1 MTSFEIAALQQRIQ
15 ELESENARLQA
26 LFTADAG
33 RRARAE
39 TALAESEERYRTLFN
54 SIDEGFCII
63 EFFDGPHGPLSD
75 YIHIEANPAYALH
88 AGIPNVV
95 GQKVREMVP
104 NEADG
109 WVELYG
115 DVLRSGAPIRFERE
129 LVATGRHLELA
140 AFRVE
145 PATRRQVAV
154 LFQDITARKRAEA
167 ALQEI
172 NDTLEARVVAA
183 LAERKLLADIVEGTN
198 AFVQVV
204 DMQFRL
210 IAINGAAVQEF
221 ERIFNVRPKVGDHL
235 LELFQDLPE
244 HRSAVRAV
252 WSRALAGEEF
262 VAVDEFGD
270 VSRNR
275 RFYEMRFSVL
285 RDATGEQIGAYQ
297 FAYDVTD
304 RLREQARLRE
314 AEEALR
320 QSQKMEAV
328 GQLTGGIAHDF
339 NNLLTGIMGSL
350 EMLQTRLRQG
360 RFSDVDRYVA
370 AAQGASKRAAALT
383 HRLLAFSRRQ
393 TLDPKPTDVNR
404 LAMGMEEL
412 VRRTVGPQITLEVV
426 TAAGL
431 WPALIDS
438 PQLESA
444 LLNLCINA
452 RDAMPE
458 GGRITIETANKWLDD
473 RAARER
479 DLPPGQYISL
489 CVTDTGTG
497 MTPDVI
503 EHAFDPFFTTKPI
516 GQGTG
521 LGLSMVYGFARQ
533 SGGQVRI
540 YSELGEGTTMCLY
553 FPRHYVGEAEPAD
566 PDQRGA
572 PMASSTGQ
580 TILVVDDEPTIRML
594 VMEVLDER
602 GYAVIEAKDGP
613 TGLAALQSNARI
625 DLLITDVGLP
635 GGMNGRQLAD
645 AARAT
650 RPGLKILFI
659 TGYAENAILSS
670 GQLAPGMQVLT
681 KPFDVEALAGRVT
694 EMVEG

>member
-1 MTSFEIAALQQRIQ
+1 MTSFEIAALEQRIQ

-75 YIHIEANPAYALH
+75 YIHIEANPAYAMH

-221 ERIFNVRPKVGDHL
+221 ERIFDVRPKVGDHL

-393 TLDPKPTDVNR
+393 TLDPKQTDVNR

-580 TILVVDDEPTIRML
+580 TIWSWTMSRPYACSSWRCSMIAAMPSSRPRTAQQGSRLCSPT
-594 VMEVLDER
+594 R
-602 GYAVIEAKDGP
+602 GSIC
-613 TGLAALQSNARI
+613 
-625 DLLITDVGLP
+625 
-635 GGMNGRQLAD
+635 
-645 AARAT
+645 
-650 RPGLKILFI
+650 
-659 TGYAENAILSS
+659 
-670 GQLAPGMQVLT
+670 
-681 KPFDVEALAGRVT
+681 
-694 EMVEG
+694 

>member
-1 MTSFEIAALQQRIQ
+1 MTSFEIAALEQRIQ

-221 ERIFNVRPKVGDHL
+221 ERIFDVRPKVGDHL

-580 TILVVDDEPTIRML
+580 TIWSWTMSRPYACSSWRCSMSAAMPSSRPRTAQQGSRLCSPT
-594 VMEVLDER
+594 R
-602 GYAVIEAKDGP
+602 GSIC
-613 TGLAALQSNARI
+613 
-625 DLLITDVGLP
+625 
-635 GGMNGRQLAD
+635 
-645 AARAT
+645 
-650 RPGLKILFI
+650 
-659 TGYAENAILSS
+659 
-670 GQLAPGMQVLT
+670 
-681 KPFDVEALAGRVT
+681 
-694 EMVEG
+694 

>member
-1 MTSFEIAALQQRIQ
+1 MTSFEIAALEQRIQ

-221 ERIFNVRPKVGDHL
+221 ERIFDVRPKVGDHL

-304 RLREQARLRE
+304 RLREKARLRE

-580 TILVVDDEPTIRML
+580 TIWSWTMSRPYACSSWRCSMSAAMPSSRPRTAQQGSRLCSPT
-594 VMEVLDER
+594 R
-602 GYAVIEAKDGP
+602 GSIC
-613 TGLAALQSNARI
+613 
-625 DLLITDVGLP
+625 
-635 GGMNGRQLAD
+635 
-645 AARAT
+645 
-650 RPGLKILFI
+650 
-659 TGYAENAILSS
+659 
-670 GQLAPGMQVLT
+670 
-681 KPFDVEALAGRVT
+681 
-694 EMVEG
+694 